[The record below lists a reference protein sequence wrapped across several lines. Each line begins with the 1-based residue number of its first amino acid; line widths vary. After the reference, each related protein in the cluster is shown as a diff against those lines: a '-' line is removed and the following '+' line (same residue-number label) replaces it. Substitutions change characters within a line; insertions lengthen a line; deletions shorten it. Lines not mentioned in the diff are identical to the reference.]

1 MSYIGIWWTLSL
13 FPLRARLIPSLPVL
27 VRTVQWSDT
36 GRGTTACSFGMHQ
49 LTFYS
54 STFSTEDVEDIVEY
68 ARARGVRIMVEVD
81 TPGHAASFCAGHPE
95 VCPSASCLEP
105 LNPATEA
112 TFDLLHGLFSD
123 ITGGARGS
131 GLFPDNMMHLGGDEV
146 NTKCWS
152 DTPVSPPPPSPHV
165 AHGLLQSI
173 AAWMSSKGFT
183 PDDSYEYFV
192 KRAQDIAH
200 SQGRDVVG
208 WEEIWNHFG
217 TQLDPSTIIHQW
229 LPGSSVAKN
238 CTSHGYRVLWST
250 DGVWY
255 LDGLDVTWQTMYA
268 QEPCTGIDPDV
279 CAKLVLGGGGEM
291 WGETVDASD
300 LMSTV
305 WPRAA
310 AIAERLWSPQNIT
323 DTDAAAP
330 RYSAFRCL
338 LNKRGFGAAPSNN
351 KVARSSPPS
360 PGGCF
365 AQ

>member
-1 MSYIGIWWTLSL
+1 
-13 FPLRARLIPSLPVL
+13 
-27 VRTVQWSDT
+27 
-36 GRGTTACSFGMHQ
+36 
-49 LTFYS
+49 
-54 STFSTEDVEDIVEY
+54 
-68 ARARGVRIMVEVD
+68 
-81 TPGHAASFCAGHPE
+81 
-95 VCPSASCLEP
+95 

-112 TFDLLHGLFSD
+112 TFDLLRGLFAD
-123 ITGGARGS
+123 ITGGVRGS

-146 NTKCWS
+146 GWIVLQSINECNASLRLTRLQVNTKCWS
-152 DTPVSPPPPSPHV
+152 DTP
-165 AHGLLQSI
+165 SI
-173 AAWMSSKGFT
+173 AAWMTSKGFSA
-183 PDDSYEYFV
+183 DQSYEYFV
-192 KRAQDIAH
+192 QRAQGIAH

-229 LPGSSVAKN
+229 LPGSTVAKN

-255 LDGLDVTWQTMYA
+255 LDGLDTTWQTMYA
-268 QEPCTGIDPDV
+268 QEPCTGIDPV
-279 CAKLVLGGGGEM
+279 ICSKLVLGGGGEM

-300 LMSTV
+300 LISTV

-310 AIAERLWSPQNIT
+310 AIAERLWSPQSVT
-323 DTDAAAP
+323 DIDAAAP
-330 RYSAFRCL
+330 RFSAFRCL

-365 AQ
+365 SQ

>member
-1 MSYIGIWWTLSL
+1 MLL
-13 FPLRARLIPSLPVL
+13 
-27 VRTVQWSDT
+27 TV
-36 GRGTTACSFGMHQ
+36 
-49 LTFYS
+49 
-54 STFSTEDVEDIVEY
+54 
-68 ARARGVRIMVEVD
+68 
-81 TPGHAASFCAGHPE
+81 
-95 VCPSASCLEP
+95 
-105 LNPATEA
+105 
-112 TFDLLHGLFSD
+112 
-123 ITGGARGS
+123 
-131 GLFPDNMMHLGGDEV
+131 
-146 NTKCWS
+146 
-152 DTPVSPPPPSPHV
+152 
-165 AHGLLQSI
+165 LLQSI
-173 AAWMSSKGFT
+173 AAWMSSKGFS

-229 LPGSSVAKN
+229 LPGSSVSKN
-238 CTSHGYRVLWST
+238 CTAHGYRVLWST

-255 LDGLDVTWQTMYA
+255 LDGLDVTWKTMYA

-300 LMSTV
+300 LMNTV

-323 DTDAAAP
+323 DIDAAAP

-338 LNKRGFGAAPSNN
+338 LVKRGFGAAPSLNPI
-351 KVARSSPPS
+351 ARSAPLHPPF

-365 AQ
+365 VN